1 MKAGMGLSRR
11 PFICLSRANATKAT
25 FQVGCRVRERKG
37 LGGVPAPGPWRQ
49 SQLVAGILS
58 KNDGV
63 RFFLRRTISGC
74 GQEYG
79 GLVNNA

>member
-1 MKAGMGLSRR
+1 M
-11 PFICLSRANATKAT
+11 
-25 FQVGCRVRERKG
+25 RERKG